1 MLSARLSKKL
11 AGIEKIINERKEWRA
26 VCLQRGQHGSEGGVR
41 MHLSGV
47 TAPTL
52 LLLKRGVPED
62 VYGAALQRLRARV
75 RAGLPQSQSPGV
87 ECAHSSVAGLYTDAP
102 ESHSFSCAWGT
113 PCSRADG

>member
-62 VYGAALQRLRARV
+62 GYGAALQRRRARAK
-75 RAGLPQSQSPGV
+75 AGLPEPQCPGA
-87 ECAHSSVAGLYTDAP
+87 EAARSSVAGLYTDAP